1 MIKLIIDNSFVEIR
15 GANKECEF
23 EIWDKLSFEIENFNS
38 PYIQKKHLFN
48 RKTKLAYTGL
58 LPYILEILDFRAE
71 DYKIID
77 NRVEWEKN
85 ADFKLVEYIDK
96 EKNIKLEARPY
107 QQKIIDSCTNREIIQ
122 ACTGAGKTFMMAAIV
137 AKFNVKPV
145 ALFADKITLCEQL
158 KQEFEKFL
166 GVKVGIVGGGR
177 NEREDITV
185 FSAQS
190 ATPEDVQ
197 DAKLLMVDE
206 CLEYNQLVLME
217 DGTYE
222 KIGNLVENNIDKKV
236 MSYNHIKNILEP
248 RKISSYSKLKLGDK
262 KLMKITTVGNH
273 TIKCTNNHKFWVNNL
288 NQYIEADKLTK
299 DMFLKLKNLSNK
311 KIIKIEYIND
321 VEYVYDI
328 GVEDNHNFFCNN
340 ILVHNC
346 QHLPSRTF
354 VDICNSAKNAYYRIG
369 VSATPWRD
377 AGDDLL
383 IDAVINKRDL
393 DKKVTASELI
403 KLGFLTPC
411 NIHTIKIND
420 RYKGKNYHK
429 VYKDAIV
436 YNNKR
441 NNIIAKLAIKL
452 KDRRHEKVLV
462 LIKIVEHGEIL
473 LDLISKHTEIK
484 TFTQKIINKRGNEVE
499 VEVKNVEFLSGKDKF
514 EKRQAVI
521 AAAREGKVDILI
533 GSTIADEGL
542 DVPTLS
548 ALILAGAGKS
558 STRAFQRVGRVL
570 RLSKNKTTAN
580 VFDFDDATDMF
591 HRQYNARMKM
601 YKTEPEW
608 KLKNFNLNLLRK

>member
-1 MIKLIIDNSFVEIR
+1 
-15 GANKECEF
+15 
-23 EIWDKLSFEIENFNS
+23 
-38 PYIQKKHLFN
+38 
-48 RKTKLAYTGL
+48 
-58 LPYILEILDFRAE
+58 
-71 DYKIID
+71 
-77 NRVEWEKN
+77 
-85 ADFKLVEYIDK
+85 
-96 EKNIKLEARPY
+96 
-107 QQKIIDSCTNREIIQ
+107 
-122 ACTGAGKTFMMAAIV
+122 MMAAIV

-222 KIGNLVENNIDKKV
+222 KIGDLVENNIDKKV

-311 KIIKIEYIND
+311 KIIKIEYINN

-354 VDICNSAKNAYYRIG
+354 VVQQKM
-369 VSATPWRD
+369 
-377 AGDDLL
+377 L
-383 IDAVINKRDL
+383 II
-393 DKKVTASELI
+393 ELEFQ
-403 KLGFLTPC
+403 L
-411 NIHTIKIND
+411 H
-420 RYKGKNYHK
+420 
-429 VYKDAIV
+429 
-436 YNNKR
+436 
-441 NNIIAKLAIKL
+441 
-452 KDRRHEKVLV
+452 
-462 LIKIVEHGEIL
+462 HGEMLEMI
-473 LDLISKHTEIK
+473 
-484 TFTQKIINKRGNEVE
+484 
-499 VEVKNVEFLSGKDKF
+499 
-514 EKRQAVI
+514 
-521 AAAREGKVDILI
+521 
-533 GSTIADEGL
+533 
-542 DVPTLS
+542 
-548 ALILAGAGKS
+548 
-558 STRAFQRVGRVL
+558 
-570 RLSKNKTTAN
+570 
-580 VFDFDDATDMF
+580 
-591 HRQYNARMKM
+591 Y
-601 YKTEPEW
+601 
-608 KLKNFNLNLLRK
+608 

>member
-222 KIGNLVENNIDKKV
+222 KIGDLVENNIDKKV

-299 DMFLKLKNLSNK
+299 DMFLKLKNLYNT
-311 KIIKIEYIND
+311 N
-321 VEYVYDI
+321 
-328 GVEDNHNFFCNN
+328 
-340 ILVHNC
+340 
-346 QHLPSRTF
+346 
-354 VDICNSAKNAYYRIG
+354 
-369 VSATPWRD
+369 WR
-377 AGDDLL
+377 
-383 IDAVINKRDL
+383 
-393 DKKVTASELI
+393 
-403 KLGFLTPC
+403 
-411 NIHTIKIND
+411 
-420 RYKGKNYHK
+420 
-429 VYKDAIV
+429 
-436 YNNKR
+436 
-441 NNIIAKLAIKL
+441 
-452 KDRRHEKVLV
+452 
-462 LIKIVEHGEIL
+462 
-473 LDLISKHTEIK
+473 
-484 TFTQKIINKRGNEVE
+484 
-499 VEVKNVEFLSGKDKF
+499 
-514 EKRQAVI
+514 
-521 AAAREGKVDILI
+521 
-533 GSTIADEGL
+533 
-542 DVPTLS
+542 
-548 ALILAGAGKS
+548 KS
-558 STRAFQRVGRVL
+558 
-570 RLSKNKTTAN
+570 
-580 VFDFDDATDMF
+580 
-591 HRQYNARMKM
+591 
-601 YKTEPEW
+601 
-608 KLKNFNLNLLRK
+608 